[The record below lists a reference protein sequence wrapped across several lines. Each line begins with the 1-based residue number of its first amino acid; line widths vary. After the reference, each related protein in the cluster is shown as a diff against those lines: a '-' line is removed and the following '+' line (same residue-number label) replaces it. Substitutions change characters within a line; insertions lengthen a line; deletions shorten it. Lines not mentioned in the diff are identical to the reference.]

1 MKRITSL
8 LLTLIIICAAL
19 CSCSSN
25 IPGEDLTKD
34 VSADENKTYYFK
46 KGETIAPTSYTDYK
60 SAAISFSSK
69 ILSALLED
77 NKKRGILPRGFI
89 PPAYITAKRRFERY
103 SEQH

>member
-46 KGETIAPTSYTDYK
+46 KGETIAPTSYTDSRIIKTRYTPPRLYTVSLYYCK
-60 SAAISFSSK
+60 TPLRAILRTA
-69 ILSALLED
+69 LS
-77 NKKRGILPRGFI
+77 
-89 PPAYITAKRRFERY
+89 
-103 SEQH
+103 